1 MSNHDQAIHIV
12 GVCGGTR
19 EGSYNRT
26 LLHTAASLFPEQIV
40 YQEANI
46 TSLPF
51 YNQDH
56 EANLLLLLVLVGECS
71 GRFEVTCI
79 LGMYCSDVMLQR

>member
-1 MSNHDQAIHIV
+1 MSDHDQAIHIV
-12 GVCGGTR
+12 GVCGSTR

-56 EANLLLLLVLVGECS
+56 KANLPEQVATYVNMIKRDKCGIIWS
-71 GRFEVTCI
+71 IIF
-79 LGMYCSDVMLQR
+79 